1 VCDNNNIQ
9 ETTLTKEKTM
19 IQMTFKNDH
28 GKTITII
35 TDKRDIPAHVD
46 RMDEKEFFWTKSEIL

>member
-1 VCDNNNIQ
+1 MGDITN
-9 ETTLTKEKTM
+9 TTLTKVNNM

>member
-1 VCDNNNIQ
+1 
-9 ETTLTKEKTM
+9 M

-35 TDKRDIPAHVD
+35 TDKRDIPAHVE

>member
-1 VCDNNNIQ
+1 MGDITN
-9 ETTLTKEKTM
+9 TTLTKVNNM
-19 IQMTFKNDH
+19 IQMTFTNDN

-35 TDKRDIPAHVD
+35 TDKRDIIAHVE